1 MDVANDLNC
10 LNLGYRSVSQR
21 EDKEEIK
28 DRMSFPVL
36 RRRERERE
44 KIGAERS
51 SDLTS
56 SNN

>member
-1 MDVANDLNC
+1 MDVAGYLNC

-28 DRMSFPVL
+28 DWMSFPVL
-36 RRRERERE
+36 RRRERE

-51 SDLTS
+51 SNVTS